1 MSVRKVS
8 NWGGNIIG
16 KFPSLKMNR
25 AVQFES
31 TLERDYLHVLD
42 YEPEVTFFEEQPLV
56 IEYQHDHKTRRY
68 TPDFHIVR
76 CRRDILIEC
85 KPAAL
90 VNTEANQRKFAA
102 ARQLCAERDWKFQVV
117 TDAELRA
124 GFRLNNIKLLR
135 RYACH
140 PISGGM
146 KHQIYAL
153 LQSTS
158 AVLTIGQIQAAAT
171 QPAVALTSLL
181 HMAFHH
187 ELIIGLDREPLS
199 GSSYVTLPQPAQSGG
214 CR

>member
-42 YEPEVTFFEEQPLV
+42 YDQEVTFFEEQPLV
-56 IEYQHDHKTRRY
+56 IEYQHERKTRRY

-76 CRRDILIEC
+76 CSQNILIEC
-85 KPAAL
+85 KPATL
-90 VNTEANQRKFAA
+90 VNTEVNQRKFIAA
-102 ARQLCAERDWKFQVV
+102 QQLCAERGWAFQIV
-117 TDAELRA
+117 TDAELRQ

-140 PISGGM
+140 AIHPAIKS
-146 KHQIYAL
+146 QIYAL
-153 LQSTS
+153 LHDAPTL
-158 AVLTIGQIQAAAT
+158 LTIGQIQAVTT
-171 QPAVALTSLL
+171 QPVVALTSVL
-181 HMAFHH
+181 HMAFYH
-187 ELIIGLDREPLS
+187 ELVIDLDQAPIS
-199 GSSYVTLPQPAQSGG
+199 GNSSVTLPQSVQPGG
-214 CR
+214 HA